1 MVVDSGAS
9 WIQVTL
15 FDRALGGLS
24 VRGVR
29 TLAIDVEAVMV
40 AATFLGLA

>member
-1 MVVDSGAS
+1 
-9 WIQVTL
+9 VTL

-29 TLAIDVEAVMV
+29 TLAVDDEAV
-40 AATFLGLA
+40 AAAASYLGLA